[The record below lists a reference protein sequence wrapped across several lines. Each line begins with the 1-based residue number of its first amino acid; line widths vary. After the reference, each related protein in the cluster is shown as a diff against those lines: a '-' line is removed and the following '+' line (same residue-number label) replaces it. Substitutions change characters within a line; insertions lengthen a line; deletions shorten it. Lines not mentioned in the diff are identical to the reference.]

1 MSWFSFP
8 STVRSWVAIWIV
20 ILFIGLMPLPPAA
33 ELIIV
38 VAFVAHSAW
47 FVQRRLRRAAM
58 LRALARADRAEEA
71 ERDAEGTG
79 CRLAAPPPLAT
90 EFAVFRVSPEGSL
103 VRCPHRFLTGPHE
116 VGVNL
121 ELSLPT
127 RVRKL
132 VHVSDLHPA

>member
-8 STVRSWVAIWIV
+8 STVRFWVAIWIV

-58 LRALARADRAEEA
+58 LRALARADKAEEA
-71 ERDAEGTG
+71 EFR
-79 CRLAAPPPLAT
+79 RLRRRRPPHDSPAVPLSRGQVT
-90 EFAVFRVSPEGSL
+90 W
-103 VRCPHRFLTGPHE
+103 H
-116 VGVNL
+116 
-121 ELSLPT
+121 
-127 RVRKL
+127 
-132 VHVSDLHPA
+132 